1 MMTISNPGSSLHLEK
16 NFYRDR
22 FKVKSVLFLFTFLSF
37 GFNLIGQNSGNAQD
51 LEQFKSTWMTEHSV
65 QSLTP
70 DQYAQMKTDFYQS
83 SVGAVEPIRQ
93 FKVESNGFKSKS
105 NGPEAELRVNELNKW
120 RGENF
125 ASGFPVKEI
134 TGDAE
139 MDNQIYQAKKQDWIN
154 KYPALY
160 EKMTPDDGLSISERE
175 AIRSNELNQNNI
187 QK

>member
-16 NFYRDR
+16 NFHRDR

-51 LEQFKSTWMTEHSV
+51 LEQFKSTWMTEHEV

-70 DQYAQMKTDFYQS
+70 AQYAQMKTDWYQS

-93 FKVESNGFKSKS
+93 FKTESND
-105 NGPEAELRVNELNKW
+105 PDAELRIEQFKKW
-120 RGENF
+120 QGENF
-125 ASGFPVKEI
+125 ASGFPVKEL

-160 EKMTPDDGLSISERE
+160 EKMTPDDGFSVSERE
-175 AIRSNELNQNNI
+175 AIRVNELNQNKI

>member
-1 MMTISNPGSSLHLEK
+1 MMTISNPESSLHFEK

-22 FKVKSVLFLFTFLSF
+22 FKVKSVLFLLTFLSF
-37 GFNLIGQNSGNAQD
+37 GFNLIGQNSGAAQD
-51 LEQFKSTWMTEHSV
+51 LEQFKSTWMTEHNV

-93 FKVESNGFKSKS
+93 FRT
-105 NGPEAELRVNELNKW
+105 EANEPQERIDALKNW
-120 RGENF
+120 QGANF
-125 ASGFPVKEI
+125 ASGFPVKKL

-139 MDNQIYQAKKQDWIN
+139 MDNEIYQAEKQLWIN

-160 EKMTPDDGLSISERE
+160 EKMTPDDGLSVSERE
-175 AIRSNELNQNNI
+175 AIRANELNQNNI